1 VKYIVGVVIMLDD
14 IIDKIFKRPKNE
26 GATAVPDDEPEERS
40 SVRCDGCGTSMWGTQ
55 TMLDTTAVSVDS
67 ERLYLCRGC
76 KDILRIVNKPAHAR
90 FLATVYPC
98 SVNIENIDAVH
109 TGGESGW
116 DVYTTYEEHLGG
128 YVRNV
133 FAFCDERNLV
143 YRNATGACRNET
155 DRILS
160 EIAGHISFIRK
171 IDLRFPPNIT
181 DKQFEDF
188 INDSSKNYHDEV
200 LMLGDK
206 VGLYKNLYNLH
217 IKCSPIQV
225 ADRPYQ
231 CKLWKYGNGE
241 LNGEKK
247 V

>member
-1 VKYIVGVVIMLDD
+1 MVFDNIRN
-14 IIDKIFKRPKNE
+14 KIFGDKQVDKDVAAP
-26 GATAVPDDEPEERS
+26 TPTLVDYH
-40 SVRCDGCGTSMWGTQ
+40 CDGCGEFIRENQSWIDMNTVT
-55 TMLDTTAVSVDS
+55 VDGQK
-67 ERLYLCRGC
+67 LVLCKGC
-76 KDILRIVNKPAHAR
+76 KYILDVVKKPAHAR
-90 FLATVYPC
+90 FLAMVYPC

-109 TGGESGW
+109 TGGNSGW
-116 DVYTTYEEHLGG
+116 DVYTTYEEHYGC

-143 YRNATGACRNET
+143 YRNVTGACRNET

-171 IDLRFPPNIT
+171 IDLRFPQNIT
-181 DKQFEDF
+181 DKQYEDF
-188 INDSSKNYHDEV
+188 INDSSKKYHDEV

-225 ADRPYQ
+225 SDRPYQ

-241 LNGEKK
+241 LIGEKK